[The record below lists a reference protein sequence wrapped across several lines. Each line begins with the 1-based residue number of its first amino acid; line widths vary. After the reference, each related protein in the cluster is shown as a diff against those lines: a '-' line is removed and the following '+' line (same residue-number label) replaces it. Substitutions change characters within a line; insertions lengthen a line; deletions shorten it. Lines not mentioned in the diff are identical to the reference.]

1 MKPNSGQKLRS
12 RIIKV
17 LLSCEKPLTLAD
29 IELGLQND
37 ATFASYPLSDSGKLI
52 SAMRRLKQSGKIEIV
67 EPLFPDGLQVLGNR
81 ELTAVEWRYIRCQIP
96 TLQRLAMIVDD
107 V

>member
-37 ATFASYPLSDSGKLI
+37 ATFASYPLSRSGKLI

-67 EPLFPDGLQVLGNR
+67 ETLFPNGLQVSGR
-81 ELTAVEWRYIRCQIP
+81 ELAAVEWRYIRYQIP